1 MSAGEERFTV
11 GLLYDVTRVL
21 EQHGYQPPADETKR
35 GRAIG
40 RAMSALFELVHAYE
54 GQEGGQ

>member
-1 MSAGEERFTV
+1 MSAGEARFTV

-21 EQHGYQPPADETKR
+21 EEHGYRPPADESER
-35 GRAIG
+35 GRAMG

-54 GQEGGQ
+54 GREGGQ